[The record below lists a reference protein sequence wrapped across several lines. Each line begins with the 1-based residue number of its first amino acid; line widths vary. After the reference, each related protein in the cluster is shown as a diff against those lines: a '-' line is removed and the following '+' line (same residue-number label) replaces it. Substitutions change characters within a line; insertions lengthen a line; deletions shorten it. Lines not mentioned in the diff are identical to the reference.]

1 MNINIVKI
9 VQIGQNQGMEPLRVP
24 TEDEVRAAARQG
36 ENAVVELVFGLVKN
50 WMDVTRQLEGRV
62 QALEDRLAKD
72 SHNSGKPPSSDG
84 LKKKPTKRGL
94 RKPSG
99 KKQGGQPGH
108 EGHTLKAVA
117 HPDRVQVHAVERC
130 RYCQASLAQVAAERV
145 EKRQVFD
152 LPVVRLEVTE
162 HQAEIKT
169 CPRCLRKNK
178 GGFPVEVTQPVQ
190 YGREIKAQAVYFNQ
204 YHHIPLERTCE
215 ILSELYGSPFSEAT
229 LLETCEQ
236 VAAAVTP
243 VDERTKEHLI
253 QTEAVVHLDETGSR
267 VAGKLHWVHVA
278 STQTVTHLEMHA
290 KRGQLAHD
298 AIGILPERTG
308 WVMHDG
314 YRSYGKYPDARHAWC
329 NAHHLRDLLFLHERY
344 AQPWA
349 EALLKL
355 LLAIKQAVE
364 TAQHNQLVALSAD
377 QIATFERRYADL
389 LAQGLEA
396 NPLPSRPDPPV
407 PKKRGRVKQ
416 SPARNLLDHLHQ
428 HHDAVLA
435 FMYDFKVPFDNNL
448 AERDLRMV
456 KLKQKVSGC
465 FRTAQGAHIF
475 CRIRSYISTAR
486 KNGLRVLDA
495 LRMAICGA
503 PFYPDCLLVQAGQS
517 A

>member
-1 MNINIVKI
+1 MDLKHLPS
-9 VQIGQNQGMEPLRVP
+9 QE
-24 TEDEVRAAARQG
+24 EVRAIYRQG
-36 ENAVVELVFGLVKN
+36 EEAVVALHN
-50 WMDVTRQLEGRV
+50 QLIEIIVVLAGEV
-62 QALEDRLAKD
+62 QALKDQLAKD
-72 SHNSGKPPSSDG
+72 SHNSSKPPSSDG

-94 RKPSG
+94 RRPSG
-99 KKQGGQPGH
+99 KKGGGQPGH
-108 EGHTLKAVA
+108 EGHTLQAVA
-117 HPDRVQVHAVERC
+117 HPDRVQVHSVERC
-130 RYCQASLAQVAAERV
+130 RYCQASLVQIAVERV

-152 LPVVRLEVTE
+152 LPTVRLEVTE
-162 HQAEIKT
+162 YQAEIKT
-169 CPRCLRKNK
+169 CPQCLQENQ
-178 GGFPVEVTQPVQ
+178 GEFPVGITQPVQ
-190 YGREIKAQAVYFNQ
+190 YGSEIKAQAVYFNQ

-215 ILSELYGSPFSEAT
+215 ILSELYGSQFSEAT

-236 VAAAVTP
+236 VAEAVTP

-253 QTEAVVHLDETGSR
+253 QTEDVIHLDETGSR
-267 VAGKLHWVHVA
+267 VEGKLHWMHVA
-278 STQTVTHLEMHA
+278 STETVTHLEMHE
-290 KRGQLAHD
+290 KRGKLAHD
-298 AIGILPERTG
+298 AIGILPMRTG

-344 AQPWA
+344 SQSWA
-349 EALLKL
+349 EALEKL
-355 LLAIKQAVE
+355 LLEIKQAVE
-364 TAQHNQLVALSAD
+364 TEQHNQLSALSAG
-377 QIATFERRYADL
+377 QITDFEHRYEEL
-389 LAQGLEA
+389 IAQGFKA

-407 PKKRGRVKQ
+407 PKKRGRIQQ
-416 SPARNLLDHLHQ
+416 SPARNLLDHLSKHQ
-428 HHDAVLA
+428 DAVLA

-465 FRTAQGAHIF
+465 FRSAQGAHTF

-503 PFYPDCLLVQAGQS
+503 PFYPACLLAQAAQS

>member
-1 MNINIVKI
+1 MDLKHLPS
-9 VQIGQNQGMEPLRVP
+9 QE
-24 TEDEVRAAARQG
+24 EVRAIYRQG
-36 ENAVVELVFGLVKN
+36 EEAVVALHN
-50 WMDVTRQLEGRV
+50 QLIEIIVVLAGEV
-62 QALEDRLAKD
+62 QALKDQLAKD
-72 SHNSGKPPSSDG
+72 SHNSSKPPSSDG

-99 KKQGGQPGH
+99 KKRGGQPGH

-117 HPDRVQVHAVERC
+117 HPDRVQVHSVERC

-152 LPVVRLEVTE
+152 LPTVRLEVTE
-162 HQAEIKT
+162 HQAEIKA
-169 CPRCLRKNK
+169 CPQCLQENQ
-178 GGFPVEVTQPVQ
+178 GEFPVGITQPVQ
-190 YGREIKAQAVYFNQ
+190 YGSEIKAQAVYFNQ

-236 VAAAVTP
+236 VAEAVTP
-243 VDERTKEHLI
+243 VDEQAKEHLI
-253 QTEAVVHLDETGSR
+253 QTEDVVHLDETGSR
-267 VAGKLHWVHVA
+267 VEGRLHWMHVA
-278 STQTVTHLEMHA
+278 STETVTHLEMHD
-290 KRGQLAHD
+290 KRGKLAHE
-298 AIGILPERTG
+298 AIGILPKRTG

-329 NAHHLRDLLFLHERY
+329 NAHHLRDLLFLHERFS
-344 AQPWA
+344 QPWA

-355 LLAIKQAVE
+355 LLEIKQAVE
-364 TAQHNQLVALSAD
+364 TAQRNQLLALSAD
-377 QIATFERRYADL
+377 QITDFERRYAEL
-389 LAQGLEA
+389 IAQGLKS
-396 NPLPSRPDPPV
+396 NPLPSQPDPPV
-407 PKKRGRVKQ
+407 PRKRGRVKQ

-428 HHDAVLA
+428 HQQAVLA

-465 FRTAQGAHIF
+465 FRTVQGAHTF
-475 CRIRSYISTAR
+475 CRIRSYISTSR

-495 LRMAICGA
+495 LRMAICGD
-503 PFYPDCLLVQAGQS
+503 PFYPACLLAQA
-517 A
+517 AEAA